1 MGKRLAFCAFAIVA
15 LCACSLPFGLRRVF
29 SVQTARPTVSIT
41 ESDSIV
47 YFVGSF
53 EDYGGQRLIVGC
65 DSFLYPV
72 DTGSARGG
80 DALHDM
86 RLALEAL
93 FDPQAPHD
101 IAEPFDWILDLGLFV
116 ESIQIDGGFAE
127 VLLGGRL
134 WGIGSCGDAILEAQ
148 IMQTIFQFDEIDR
161 ARVRDSAMNLRQITD
176 MSDRF
181 SQEALYNFVYTRAD
195 Y

>member
-1 MGKRLAFCAFAIVA
+1 M
-15 LCACSLPFGLRRVF
+15 
-29 SVQTARPTVSIT
+29 
-41 ESDSIV
+41 
-47 YFVGSF
+47 
-53 EDYGGQRLIVGC
+53 
-65 DSFLYPV
+65 
-72 DTGSARGG
+72 
-80 DALHDM
+80 
-86 RLALEAL
+86 
-93 FDPQAPHD
+93 
-101 IAEPFDWILDLGLFV
+101 GLFV
-116 ESIQIDGGFAE
+116 ESIQIDDGFAE